1 MTLAES
7 PHSGS
12 NLHTSMKGFYV
23 ALRTTCGETQVIT
36 LPLNYCIP
44 PPKEQ
49 VKNFDSDIE
58 QPMVFWICSSP
69 CGLTFSCLGHLGN
82 FALPAF
88 FELSFSLPKIHF
100 MAFFLS
106 HCLCLH
112 TSLHTHRYVHTCI
125 AWMNTTLLSWKMQAP
140 LSQHFPR
147 LASLSKTFPTSNTM
161 FFGSALSHSKF
172 EFPAILVV
180 ICLFHCVVFLFLST

>member
-1 MTLAES
+1 MVFSDNSLAPFPSHVSALPLLGSGKSWILACCQMFILRETCSVALAES

-23 ALRTTCGETQVIT
+23 ALRTTCGKTQVIT

-88 FELSFSLPKIHF
+88 FELSFSVPKIHF

-112 TSLHTHRYVHTCI
+112 TSLHTHRYMHTCI

-140 LSQHFPR
+140 LS
-147 LASLSKTFPTSNTM
+147 
-161 FFGSALSHSKF
+161 
-172 EFPAILVV
+172 
-180 ICLFHCVVFLFLST
+180 